1 VSPRKP
7 WAKDLEE
14 LRRRMCEGM
23 NSVKRQNWNEEGAKQ
38 ILELQSTVPDVR
50 GSREGS
56 KKKNQ

>member
-1 VSPRKP
+1 
-7 WAKDLEE
+7 
-14 LRRRMCEGM
+14 MCEGM
-23 NSVKRQNWNEEGAKQ
+23 NSVKRQNWNEEGTKQ